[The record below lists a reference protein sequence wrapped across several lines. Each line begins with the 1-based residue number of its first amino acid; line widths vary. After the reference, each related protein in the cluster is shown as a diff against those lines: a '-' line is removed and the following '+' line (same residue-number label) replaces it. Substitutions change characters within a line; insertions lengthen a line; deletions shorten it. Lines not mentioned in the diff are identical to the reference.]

1 MKPPNDESSE
11 RVNADGVERQDGERR
26 DGSRRD
32 GALVEARLRRE
43 IARLQTRIVE
53 LERLADT
60 DTLTPLANRRA
71 FAREVERVVAH
82 TARHATPAAV
92 LFLDVDNLKA
102 LNDEWGHQLG
112 DAVLVHVARLLRREV
127 RASDI
132 VARVGGDE
140 FGLVLDRLDEGAAR
154 LKAAALADAVA
165 ANPLREGDAIVALG
179 LSVGMTM
186 VRQGDTAAAVLARAD
201 AAMYASKPGRID
213 RRRLRAGAAAQR
225 SDR

>member
-1 MKPPNDESSE
+1 MNADIIERTDE
-11 RVNADGVERQDGERR
+11 RVLEN
-26 DGSRRD
+26 
-32 GALVEARLRRE
+32 ARLRRE
-43 IARLQTRIVE
+43 VARLEARIAE

-102 LNDEWGHQLG
+102 VNDRWGHGAG
-112 DAVLVHVARLLRREV
+112 DAALLHVARLLRSEV

-140 FGLVLDRLDEGAAR
+140 FGLVLDRLDEEAAR
-154 LKAAALADAVA
+154 LKARALTDAVA
-165 ANPLREGDAIVALG
+165 TTPLRHATTSITLG
-179 LSVGMTM
+179 LSVGLTM
-186 VRQGDTAAAVLARAD
+186 VRQGDTADAVLARAD
-201 AAMYASKPGRID
+201 AAMYASKPE
-213 RRRLRAGAAAQR
+213 R
-225 SDR
+225 S

>member
-1 MKPPNDESSE
+1 MLEM
-11 RVNADGVERQDGERR
+11 Q
-26 DGSRRD
+26 
-32 GALVEARLRRE
+32 ALETGCLRRE
-43 IARLQTRIVE
+43 IVRLRTRVAE

-102 LNDEWGHQLG
+102 LNDRWGHQLG
-112 DAVLVHVARLLRREV
+112 DAALVHVARLLRREV
-127 RASDI
+127 RASDT

-140 FGLVLDRLDEGAAR
+140 FGLVLDRLVEGAAQ

-165 ANPLREGDAIVALG
+165 TNPLRHEGATIVLG
-179 LSVGMTM
+179 LSVGLTM
-186 VRQGDTAAAVLARAD
+186 VGQGDTVDAVLARAD
-201 AAMYASKPGRID
+201 AAMYAAKPGR
-213 RRRLRAGAAAQR
+213 LKAQR

>member
-1 MKPPNDESSE
+1 MDADTIERTSPPEE
-11 RVNADGVERQDGERR
+11 RFDACA
-26 DGSRRD
+26 S
-32 GALVEARLRRE
+32 EARLQRE
-43 IARLQTRIVE
+43 IARLQARIAE

-71 FAREVERVVAH
+71 FAREVERVVAQ

-92 LFLDVDNLKA
+92 LFLDVDDLKG
-102 LNDEWGHQLG
+102 LNDRWGHQRG
-112 DAVLVHVARLLRREV
+112 DAALVHVARLLRREV

-154 LKAAALADAVA
+154 LKARALADAVA
-165 ANPLREGDAIVALG
+165 ANPLRHDGATVALG
-179 LSVGMTM
+179 LSVGLTM
-186 VRQGDTAAAVLARAD
+186 VRQGDTADAVLARAD
-201 AAMYASKPGRID
+201 AAMYASKPGREP
-213 RRRLRAGAAAQR
+213 QR